1 MAEGEERLGRAVTRP
16 ERWAGE
22 VGAGPGAL
30 TGAGVVLEGA
40 HAVPVRGECAHTLA
54 GVCQPALDRPV
65 GAARVHVLVREL
77 GRAGR
82 SVRELRRGGEVG
94 ADTDATARG
103 GSDAPPSLSRSK
115 RGGAKLREPEAP
127 LRGRG
132 SGALPPPARRTR
144 LLPSPQGGAAG
155 ARGLTS

>member
-1 MAEGEERLGRAVTRP
+1 MAEGEERLGRTVTRP

-40 HAVPVRGECAHTLA
+40 HAVPVRGERAHALA

-82 SVRELRRGGEVG
+82 SVRELGRGGEVG
-94 ADTDATARG
+94 ADTDASQGWLRR
-103 GSDAPPSLSRSK
+103 PSKPLS
-115 RGGAKLREPEAP
+115 EQT
-127 LRGRG
+127 G
-132 SGALPPPARRTR
+132 SGE
-144 LLPSPQGGAAG
+144 AA
-155 ARGLTS
+155 